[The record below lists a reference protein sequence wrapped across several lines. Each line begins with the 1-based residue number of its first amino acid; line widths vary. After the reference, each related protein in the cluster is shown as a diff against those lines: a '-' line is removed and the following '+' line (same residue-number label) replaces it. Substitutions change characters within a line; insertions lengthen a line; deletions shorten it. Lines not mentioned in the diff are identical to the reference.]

1 MPHTVT
7 ECVHIIADQY
17 PAGTL
22 VGRRARALLKK
33 IERPAPRAELRRLL
47 DLVRDW
53 HNAEVI
59 GAMEDYLATGEIPHA
74 RLRGDFCSAGRK

>member
-7 ECVHIIADQY
+7 ECCHIIADQY
-17 PAGTL
+17 PAETL
-22 VGRRARALLKK
+22 VGRRARVLLKK

-74 RLRGDFCSAGRK
+74 RLRGDF